1 MRYGPGAIQISENAD
16 LPVLRMV
23 YRAGHLTIRQLY
35 ESLNI
40 AATAK
45 TMWDSFR
52 WRIRRLVQHEF
63 LERTEVDGLGAVL
76 SLGINGELFL
86 QSKEPIIVE
95 RSFRTGRG
103 NRRDQVWHDVDVFEI
118 QMALRRAGVVR
129 NWQFETEI
137 RAQNDFTTCGFR
149 KDYDAIITFSVNGS
163 STRVALEY
171 ERTCKSTS
179 EYERICAELNL
190 ETRVSAF
197 LYLARNPQLHSFLL
211 HGLRLT
217 TRHLYVGAVQEFCA
231 DPLTTDLVDV
241 RLGIMRRLEECLDDV
256 K

>member
-1 MRYGPGAIQISENAD
+1 MRYPPGAIQISESAD

-35 ESLNI
+35 DSLNI

-76 SLGINGELFL
+76 SLGINGELYL
-86 QSKEPIIVE
+86 QSKEPAIVE
-95 RSFRTGRG
+95 RSSRTGRG
-103 NRRDQVWHDVDVFEI
+103 NRRDQVWHDVDVFAI

-129 NWQFETEI
+129 YWQFETEI
-137 RAQNDFTTCGFR
+137 RAENDFTTCRYR
-149 KDYDAIITFSVNGS
+149 KDYDAIITFSVNGTS
-163 STRVALEY
+163 ARVALEY
-171 ERTCKSTS
+171 ERTCKSTR

-197 LYLARNPQLHSFLL
+197 LYLATNPQLQAFLV
-211 HGLRLT
+211 HGFRNI
-217 TRHLYVGAVQEFCA
+217 RRELYVGTMQEFCA
-231 DPLTTDLVDV
+231 DPLHADLIDV
-241 RLGIMRRLEECLDDV
+241 RMGVIRRLKECAASLG
-256 K
+256 

>member
-1 MRYGPGAIQISENAD
+1 MRYAPGAIQISETAD

-35 ESLNI
+35 DSLNI

-86 QSKEPIIVE
+86 QSKEPTIVE
-95 RSFRTGRG
+95 RASRTGRG

-129 NWQFETEI
+129 YWQFETEI
-137 RAQNDFTTCGFR
+137 RAENDFTTCGYR
-149 KDYDAIITFSVNGS
+149 KDYDAIITFGVNGNS
-163 STRVALEY
+163 ARFALEY

-190 ETRVSAF
+190 ETRISAF
-197 LYLARNPQLHSFLL
+197 LYLARNPQLQSFLV
-211 HGLRLT
+211 HGFRNA
-217 TRHLYVGAVQEFCA
+217 RRPLYVGTMQEFCA
-231 DPLTTDLVDV
+231 DPLHADLIDV
-241 RLGIMRRLEECLDDV
+241 RMGAIRRLEECAAGLE
-256 K
+256 

>member
-1 MRYGPGAIQISENAD
+1 MRYTPGAIQISETAD

-35 ESLNI
+35 GSLNI

-52 WRIRRLVQHEF
+52 WRIRRLVQHDF
-63 LERTEVDGLGAVL
+63 LERTEVDGLGGVL
-76 SLGINGELFL
+76 SLGANGELFL
-86 QSKEPIIVE
+86 QGREPTIVE
-95 RSFRTGRG
+95 RMSRNGRG

-129 NWQFETEI
+129 YWQFETEI
-137 RAQNDFTTCGFR
+137 RAQNDFTTCGYR

-163 STRVALEY
+163 SARVALEY

-190 ETRVSAF
+190 ETRISAF
-197 LYLARNPQLHSFLL
+197 LYVARNPQLQSFLV
-211 HGLRLT
+211 HGFRQT
-217 TRHLYVGAVQEFCA
+217 MRHLYVGTMQEFCS
-231 DPLTTDLVDV
+231 DPLHARVIDV
-241 RLGIMRRLEECLDDV
+241 RTGTTRRLDECLKGV
-256 K
+256 E